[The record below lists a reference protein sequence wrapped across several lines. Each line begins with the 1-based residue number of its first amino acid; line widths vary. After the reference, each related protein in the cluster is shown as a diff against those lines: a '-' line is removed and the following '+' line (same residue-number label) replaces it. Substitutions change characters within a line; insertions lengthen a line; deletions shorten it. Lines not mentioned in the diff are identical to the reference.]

1 MYETNAGRP
10 TALIDH
16 TKLGPAY
23 KLGGVV
29 LRGADTLKTSFDSD
43 VLAVAELEKQIV
55 AQIKEF
61 DRLGGEIL
69 VEEDRLLRM
78 SDIRTNV
85 QAELFYLASF
95 EVNVY
100 ETRETVLRRK
110 QQLVRRLTE
119 LGGVP
124 KLN

>member
-1 MYETNAGRP
+1 M
-10 TALIDH
+10 
-16 TKLGPAY
+16 
-23 KLGGVV
+23 
-29 LRGADTLKTSFDSD
+29 
-43 VLAVAELEKQIV
+43 LAVAELEKQIV